1 MPGKNVISELDYK
14 EAVSLINLEI
24 VEKNHNLLDS
34 CINEIEDSELICKNP
49 EVELFKIRSEIFY
62 LEPDFLK
69 NPNEEKLKG
78 LKKDITLYKNRYE
91 CLAKTINEF
100 IDKASKS
107 LELFLKP
114 SNNLKKEIIQ
124 IMNQFE
130 ENVKNLCVPL
140 ISEQQGL
147 KTINVNLL
155 TENQKD
161 EFNEEKL
168 DILYKIDG
176 FKEESKNLNKLYN
189 TLFKNIH
196 KSVQELCD
204 TIKEIPS
211 SITYIQNQ
219 IEKEMSNYEETLE
232 LFTDLENMDKFH
244 ELLIQIKESFGLI
257 NKETEKTMNQI
268 QEKIENLNIHL
279 EERKDSFYSLREKSK
294 NTIENLKNKSNSI
307 KDDII
312 AVRDK
317 YKQKE
322 VELPEIYIANLII
335 NIVKPMEESIECIKQ
350 VNLSISQGIEEIQG
364 IICDAVRQTSLD
376 LLFIMDITG
385 SIGQYLE
392 IAKQKLIGIMN
403 IIKNECIGIDINLGF
418 IGYKDVAEILKKDY
432 LDKDFTKD
440 HKDVEDCIKGL
451 NADGGDDTAEH
462 VSWAF
467 SRAIKKSWSSKTK
480 FAILVADAPCHGKKY
495 HDKNLL
501 DDYPEGVPNEENI
514 EMLVDKMGEMN
525 ISLICMELNKSTD
538 LMYNIFKD
546 IYKNKENCL
555 FDIVPIDNPEL
566 LTKIVSQNTI
576 KAYRKQQFQK
586 SFKIQNP

>member
-1 MPGKNVISELDYK
+1 MPGKIVISELDYK
-14 EAVSLINLEI
+14 EAASLINLEI

-124 IMNQFE
+124 IMNRFE
-130 ENVKNLCVPL
+130 DNVKNLCVPL

-147 KTINVNLL
+147 NTINVNLL
-155 TENQKD
+155 NENQKD

-176 FKEESKNLNKLYN
+176 FQEESKNLNKLYN

-196 KSVQELCD
+196 KSIQELCD

-268 QEKIENLNIHL
+268 QEKIENLNFNL
-279 EERKDSFYSLREKSK
+279 EKRKDSFYSLKEKSK

-385 SIGQYLE
+385 
-392 IAKQKLIGIMN
+392 
-403 IIKNECIGIDINLGF
+403 
-418 IGYKDVAEILKKDY
+418 
-432 LDKDFTKD
+432 
-440 HKDVEDCIKGL
+440 
-451 NADGGDDTAEH
+451 
-462 VSWAF
+462 
-467 SRAIKKSWSSKTK
+467 
-480 FAILVADAPCHGKKY
+480 
-495 HDKNLL
+495 
-501 DDYPEGVPNEENI
+501 
-514 EMLVDKMGEMN
+514 
-525 ISLICMELNKSTD
+525 
-538 LMYNIFKD
+538 
-546 IYKNKENCL
+546 
-555 FDIVPIDNPEL
+555 
-566 LTKIVSQNTI
+566 
-576 KAYRKQQFQK
+576 
-586 SFKIQNP
+586 

>member
-1 MPGKNVISELDYK
+1 
-14 EAVSLINLEI
+14 
-24 VEKNHNLLDS
+24 
-34 CINEIEDSELICKNP
+34 
-49 EVELFKIRSEIFY
+49 
-62 LEPDFLK
+62 
-69 NPNEEKLKG
+69 
-78 LKKDITLYKNRYE
+78 
-91 CLAKTINEF
+91 
-100 IDKASKS
+100 
-107 LELFLKP
+107 
-114 SNNLKKEIIQ
+114 
-124 IMNQFE
+124 MNQFE

-155 TENQKD
+155 NENQKD

-196 KSVQELCD
+196 KSIQELCD

-219 IEKEMSNYEETLE
+219 IEKGMSNYEETLE
-232 LFTDLENMDKFH
+232 IFTNLENMDKFY
-244 ELLIQIKESFGLI
+244 ELLIKIKESFGLI

-268 QEKIENLNIHL
+268 QEKIENLNFNL
-279 EERKDSFYSLREKSK
+279 EKRKDTFYSLKENSK

-385 SIGQYLE
+385 SMEGYLE

-418 IGYKDVAEILKKDY
+418 IG
-432 LDKDFTKD
+432 
-440 HKDVEDCIKGL
+440 
-451 NADGGDDTAEH
+451 
-462 VSWAF
+462 
-467 SRAIKKSWSSKTK
+467 
-480 FAILVADAPCHGKKY
+480 
-495 HDKNLL
+495 
-501 DDYPEGVPNEENI
+501 
-514 EMLVDKMGEMN
+514 
-525 ISLICMELNKSTD
+525 
-538 LMYNIFKD
+538 
-546 IYKNKENCL
+546 
-555 FDIVPIDNPEL
+555 
-566 LTKIVSQNTI
+566 
-576 KAYRKQQFQK
+576 
-586 SFKIQNP
+586 